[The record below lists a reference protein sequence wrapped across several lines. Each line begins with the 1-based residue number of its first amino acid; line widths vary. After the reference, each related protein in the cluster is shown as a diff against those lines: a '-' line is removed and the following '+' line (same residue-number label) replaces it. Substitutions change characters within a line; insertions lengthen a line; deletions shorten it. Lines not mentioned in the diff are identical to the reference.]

1 MVMYATSIEG
11 LAPLIIPLAAI
22 IGVFTVKALRIM
34 RKHPIQADLTSED
47 RAKLRRITEMI
58 EKMESRIT
66 VLETLLKD
74 DQASR
79 EVTDEKAS

>member
-1 MVMYATSIEG
+1 MYATSIEG
-11 LAPLIIPLAAI
+11 ESGPALIIPLAAI
-22 IGVFTVKALRIM
+22 IGVFTVKALKLCATIRSS
-34 RKHPIQADLTSED
+34 ADLTAED

-58 EKMESRIT
+58 EKMEGRIT

-79 EVTDEKAS
+79 EVTHEKAS

>member
-11 LAPLIIPLAAI
+11 VAPLIIPLAAI

-34 RKHPIQADLTSED
+34 RKHPIQADLTAED

>member
-1 MVMYATSIEG
+1 MFATSIDS
-11 LAPLIIPLAAI
+11 LATLIIPLAAV

-34 RKHPIQADLTSED
+34 QDRPVRADLTAED

-74 DQASR
+74 DQTSR
-79 EVTDEKAS
+79 EATHEKTS

>member
-1 MVMYATSIEG
+1 MYATSIEG
-11 LAPLIIPLAAI
+11 VAPLIIPLAAI

-66 VLETLLKD
+66 VLETLLTD

>member
-1 MVMYATSIEG
+1 MFATSIDS
-11 LAPLIIPLAAI
+11 LATLIIPLAAI

-34 RKHPIQADLTSED
+34 QDRPIRADLTAED

-79 EVTDEKAS
+79 EATHEKTS